1 MEIINKQAFSKDFR
15 KTLLQ
20 VESLPPLPET
30 THDLLMLR
38 NNLDANLSELTEV
51 IERDPSLAAFVM
63 KYSRMAMFG
72 YGSQIKSV
80 NQAISLALGFNTTL
94 NITIGVSSAGCLKI
108 PNNGL
113 LGRVCIWTQALEC
126 AALCREL
133 QNQMTEKPLVDSG
146 LAYLSGLFHN
156 FGYLLFGHL
165 YPKHFDYLNN
175 LASRYP
181 EQDVR
186 ILELQTFGITHDII
200 GMYLIKAWELPD
212 EIAIAVS
219 EHHFPD
225 YEGEHSSY
233 AKLVAIAN
241 RLLRNQG
248 MLDACPYIET
258 SLLLE
263 SLGIDEFKAET
274 ALEKIRGCQDEFQ
287 LLSKQLAV

>member
-1 MEIINKQAFSKDFR
+1 MEIFNKQAFSQDLR
-15 KTLLQ
+15 QTLQQ

-30 THDLLMLR
+30 AHDLLILR
-38 NNLDANLSELTEV
+38 NNPNANLSELTEL
-51 IERDPSLAAFVM
+51 IEKDPSLAAFIM

-72 YGSQIKSV
+72 YGNKIKSV
-80 NQAISLALGFNTTL
+80 HEGISLALGFNSAL
-94 NITIGVSSAGCLKI
+94 NITIGVSSACCLRI

-113 LGRVCIWTQALEC
+113 LGRVNIWTQALEC

-133 QNQMTEKPLVDSG
+133 QNHLAEKQLIEPG

-165 YPKHFDYLNN
+165 YPEQFDYLNN

-186 ILELQTFGITHDII
+186 VLELQTFGITHDVI
-200 GMYLIKAWELPD
+200 GTYLIKAWDLPD
-212 EIAIAVS
+212 EIAVAVS

-225 YEGEHSSY
+225 YDGKHAPY
-233 AKLVAIAN
+233 AKLVSIAN
-241 RLLRNQG
+241 RLMQNPG
-248 MLDACPYIET
+248 MFDVCSYIET

-263 SLGIDEFKAET
+263 SLGIDEAKADA
-274 ALEKIRGCQDEFQ
+274 ALEKVRSCEYEFK
-287 LLSKQLAV
+287 LLSKQLAA

>member
-1 MEIINKQAFSKDFR
+1 MEILNKQEFSKELR
-15 KTLLQ
+15 QTLQQ

-30 THDLLMLR
+30 AHALLMLR
-38 NNLDANLSELTEV
+38 NNPDANLSELTEL
-51 IERDPSLAAFVM
+51 IEKDPSLAAFVM

-80 NQAISLALGFNTTL
+80 HQAISLALGFNTAL
-94 NITIGVSSAGCLKI
+94 NITIGVSSAGSLNI

-113 LGRVCIWTQALEC
+113 LGRVNIWTQALEC
-126 AALCREL
+126 AALSREL
-133 QNQMTEKPLVDSG
+133 QNHLAEKQLIDPG

-165 YPKHFDYLNN
+165 YPEQFDYLNN

-186 ILELQTFGITHDII
+186 ALELQSFGITHDVI
-200 GMYLIKAWELPD
+200 GMYLIKAWDLPD
-212 EIAIAVS
+212 EIAVAVS

-225 YEGEHSSY
+225 YEGEHAPY

-241 RLLRNQG
+241 RLLQNQG
-248 MLDACPYIET
+248 MFDACPYIET
-258 SLLLE
+258 SLMLE
-263 SLGIDEFKAET
+263 SLGIDDAKAEA
-274 ALEKIRGCQDEFQ
+274 ALEKIKGCQDEFN
-287 LLSKQLAV
+287 LLSKQLAA

>member
-1 MEIINKQAFSKDFR
+1 MEIINKQAFSKELR
-15 KTLLQ
+15 HTLQQ

-30 THDLLMLR
+30 AHDLLMLR
-38 NNLDANLSELTEV
+38 NNPDANLSELTKLLEK
-51 IERDPSLAAFVM
+51 DPSLAAFVM

-72 YGSQIKSV
+72 YGNQIKSV
-80 NQAISLALGFNTTL
+80 HQAISLVLGFNMAL
-94 NITIGVSSAGCLKI
+94 NITIGVSSAGCLSI

-113 LGRVCIWTQALEC
+113 LGRVKIWTQALEC

-133 QNQMTEKPLVDSG
+133 QDHLAEKQLIDPG

-165 YPKHFDYLNN
+165 YPDQFDYLNN

-186 ILELQTFGITHDII
+186 VLELQLFGITHDVI
-200 GMYLIKAWELPD
+200 GMYLIKAWDLPN

-225 YEGEHSSY
+225 YGGEHAPY

-241 RLLRNQG
+241 RLLQNQG
-248 MLDACPYIET
+248 MFDACPYIET
-258 SLLLE
+258 SLMLE
-263 SLGIDEFKAET
+263 SLGIDDAKAEA
-274 ALEKIRGCQDEFQ
+274 ALEKIKNCQDEFN
-287 LLSKQLAV
+287 LLSKQLAA